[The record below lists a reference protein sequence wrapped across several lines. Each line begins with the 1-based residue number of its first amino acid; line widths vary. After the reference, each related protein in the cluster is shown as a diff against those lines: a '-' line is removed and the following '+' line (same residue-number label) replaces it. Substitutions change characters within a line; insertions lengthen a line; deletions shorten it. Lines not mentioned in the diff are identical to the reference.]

1 MYVSL
6 SGGRLTL
13 VDLLGNV
20 GVSGNVVCSP
30 TESGKVDVIAGL
42 LGGVT
47 KVGDSGERG
56 FIMSPVL
63 CDEVELGFI
72 MSPAVGDDDII
83 EPGFIVSPAL
93 IGGLVGV

>member
-20 GVSGNVVCSP
+20 GVSGKVGCSP
-30 TESGKVDVIAGL
+30 TEFGKVGVRAGL

-47 KVGDSGERG
+47 KVGDSG
-56 FIMSPVL
+56 V
-63 CDEVELGFI
+63 
-72 MSPAVGDDDII
+72 VG
-83 EPGFIVSPAL
+83 AL
-93 IGGLVGV
+93 EAGSLN

>member
-1 MYVSL
+1 
-6 SGGRLTL
+6 
-13 VDLLGNV
+13 
-20 GVSGNVVCSP
+20 
-30 TESGKVDVIAGL
+30 
-42 LGGVT
+42 
-47 KVGDSGERG
+47 
-56 FIMSPVL
+56 MSPVL